1 MDCHDAKRSL
11 GGRRDH
17 GAEDCRPH
25 KSLPEIGVSVLII
38 SRVIDEYVH
47 SVEVQWV
54 PNRGILEVLMV
65 GVRCDKTAALLP
77 WH

>member
-1 MDCHDAKRSL
+1 M
-11 GGRRDH
+11 
-17 GAEDCRPH
+17 
-25 KSLPEIGVSVLII
+25 SVLII